1 MNKSHRQAS
10 YNIRIEQQER
20 KKKREFVKRMKESLN
35 LLVRRDSRKFKNI
48 ENSDNNLKNQV
59 EKEDRVA
66 ILSFEKKKKNSDNR
80 AEKLQSSVN

>member
-1 MNKSHRQAS
+1 M
-10 YNIRIEQQER
+10 IEQQER

-48 ENSDNNLKNQV
+48 ENSDNHLKNQV

-66 ILSFEKKKKNSDNR
+66 ILSFEKKKKFRQQSR
-80 AEKLQSSVN
+80 KATIKCKLKKKVTWGKK

>member
-1 MNKSHRQAS
+1 M
-10 YNIRIEQQER
+10 IEQQER

-35 LLVRRDSRKFKNI
+35 LLVRGDSRKFKNI

-66 ILSFEKKKKNSDNR
+66 ILSFEKK
-80 AEKLQSSVN
+80 

>member
-10 YNIRIEQQER
+10 YNIMIEQQER

-66 ILSFEKKKKNSDNR
+66 I
-80 AEKLQSSVN
+80 

>member
-10 YNIRIEQQER
+10 HNIMIEQQER

-66 ILSFEKKKKNSDNR
+66 ILSFEKK
-80 AEKLQSSVN
+80 

>member
-1 MNKSHRQAS
+1 M
-10 YNIRIEQQER
+10 IEQQER

-66 ILSFEKKKKNSDNR
+66 ILSFEKK
-80 AEKLQSSVN
+80 